1 MTVGEPAAPSGL
13 NAQTA
18 RADIPVRTAAMFDA
32 MPLGLATLDEDDRIR
47 WCNPAFIASFGI
59 GGDPTGHDPA
69 ELLIPADRSLLTAAF
84 SSARD
89 TESGVRELRVRLV
102 PNPEESVTLTIAHT
116 PPGVGGDGNTLMIAV
131 RDIREQLRLEAQAAQ
146 VTKMQAVGQ
155 LAGGVAHD
163 FNNVLTAILGLCDHL
178 LTRHLPGSHDFDD
191 IDQIRQNAN
200 RAAALVRQLLAFA
213 RQQTLQVQS
222 VDVTEIFDRLRSLLH
237 RLVGPTIA
245 IEIVYGHGSWAI
257 RADPGQFEQVI
268 VNLAVNARD
277 AMAGGGRL
285 EFATRA
291 IPGSAVAGLG
301 HRIMPGI
308 DFVEISV
315 CDTGHGIAP
324 AISAKIFEPFFTT
337 KPVGQGTGLGLSS
350 VYGIVKQS
358 GGFIFMRQ
366 PDEGGT
372 RFDVYLPADSST
384 VTATAAASAQ
394 KQASEKLSGIVLL
407 VEDER
412 AVRMV
417 VERALR
423 HIGLDVHVAIDG
435 ETALA
440 RLDELDG
447 NVDLLVSDVVMPGI
461 DGVTLTDRAQKLYP
475 HLRVILMS
483 GYSEPPQRSAVGMRG
498 ALFLSKPFSIS
509 DLEAKVRGAIEG

>member
-1 MTVGEPAAPSGL
+1 MTKDESGEPYVRLAL
-13 NAQTA
+13 E
-18 RADIPVRTAAMFDA
+18 DIPVKIVAMFDA
-32 MPLGLATLDEDDRIR
+32 MPLGLATLDDDDRIL

-59 GGDPTGHDPA
+59 DGDPTGHDPA
-69 ELLIPADRSLLTAAF
+69 ELLVPADRILLTREFAA
-84 SSARD
+84 ARCSE
-89 TESGVRELRVRLV
+89 TGVGELRVRLV
-102 PNPEESVTLTIAHT
+102 LSPEESVTLTIAHA
-116 PPGVGGDGNTLMIAV
+116 PPGVGGGDSDLMIAV
-131 RDIREQLRLEAQAAQ
+131 RDIREQLRLEAQVAQ

-178 LTRHLPGSHDFDD
+178 LTRHLPGSYDFDD

-213 RQQTLQVQS
+213 RQQTLQVRS
-222 VDVTEIFDRLRSLLH
+222 VNVSEIFDRLRALLH

-245 IEIVYGHGSWAI
+245 IDIDYGHGNWAV

-277 AMAGGGRL
+277 AMPGGGRL
-285 EFATRA
+285 AVSTRA
-291 IPGSAVAGLG
+291 IPGSAVAALG

-308 DFVEISV
+308 DFVEIAV
-315 CDTGHGIAP
+315 RDTGHGIPP

-358 GGFIFMRQ
+358 GGFIFMCQ
-366 PDEGGT
+366 PNDGGT
-372 RFDVYLPADSST
+372 RFDLYLPADTS
-384 VTATAAASAQ
+384 VATASKPPAVAAAAAGKINGS
-394 KQASEKLSGIVLL
+394 VLL

-417 VERALR
+417 VERALK
-423 HIGLDVHVAIDG
+423 HIGLEVHVAVDG
-435 ETALA
+435 ESALA
-440 RLDELDG
+440 RLGELDG
-447 NVDLLVSDVVMPGI
+447 NIDLLVSDVVMPGM
-461 DGVTLTDRAQKLYP
+461 DGVTLGDAAQKRYP
-475 HLRVILMS
+475 ALRVVLMS
-483 GYSEPPQRSAVGMRG
+483 GYSEPPQRSAVDQRG
-498 ALFLSKPFSIS
+498 TFFLSKPFSIA
-509 DLEAKVRGAIEG
+509 DLEAKVRGALDD